1 MEQKEELTDL
11 LNRIE
16 KWSADLG
23 LNVNSTPRE
32 QVMKFFEELG
42 ELSKA
47 LQTKNVLEIMD
58 GIGDSVVVGA
68 VMATQLRKFSV
79 NEKYDTMP
87 LTGIGNEYS
96 GVYPIHPIEDMS
108 RLFYVLTQDIQ
119 RFNNYCNDA
128 FLQEEHGHYLFK
140 FYGKVLRSLHLLANC
155 IGVDFNK
162 CVKMAYATIHFRS
175 GEIVD
180 GVFVKRKPEQTIMVS
195 TKKLA
200 LSIDDLIAEVVEC
213 AKQADVKFFKVEFE
227 LAVDGAF
234 EPTNGVWTRE
244 V

>member
-1 MEQKEELTDL
+1 MKQKEELTDL

-23 LNVNSTPRE
+23 LNVNSTPRK

-68 VMATQLRKFSV
+68 VMATQLREFSV
-79 NEKYDTMP
+79 SEKYDAMP
-87 LTGIGNEYS
+87 LTGIGIEYT
-96 GVYPIHPIEDMS
+96 GVYPICQIEDLPA
-108 RLFYVLTQDIQ
+108 LFYILTQDVQ
-119 RFNNYCNDA
+119 RYNNYCNDA
-128 FLQEEHGHYLFK
+128 FLQEEHGHYLFQ
-140 FYGKVLRSLHLLANC
+140 FYGKVLKSLHQLANC
-155 IGVDFNK
+155 VGLDFNK
-162 CVKMAYATIHFRS
+162 CVKMAYTTIHFRS

-180 GVFVKRKPEQTIMVS
+180 GVFVKRVPQATIVLS

-200 LSIDDLIAEVVEC
+200 LSIDELIAEVVEY
-213 AKQADVKFFKVEFE
+213 ATKEDVKFFKVQFE
-227 LAVDGAF
+227 VVDDK
-234 EPTNGVWTRE
+234 ETV
-244 V
+244 

>member
-1 MEQKEELTDL
+1 MKQKEELTDL

-47 LQTKNVLEIMD
+47 LQTKSVLEIMD

-79 NEKYDTMP
+79 SEKYDTMP
-87 LTGIGNEYS
+87 LTGIGFDYT
-96 GVYPIHPIEDMS
+96 GVYPIWPIEDLPI
-108 RLFYVLTQDIQ
+108 LFYILTQDVQ
-119 RFNNYCNDA
+119 RYNNYCNDA
-128 FLQEEHGHYLFK
+128 FLQEEHGHYLFQ
-140 FYGKVLRSLHLLANC
+140 FYGKVLKSLHQLANC
-155 IGVDFNK
+155 VGLDFNK
-162 CVKMAYATIHFRS
+162 CVKMAYTTIHFRS

-227 LAVDGAF
+227 LTDDKETA
-234 EPTNGVWTRE
+234 
-244 V
+244 

>member
-23 LNVNSTPRE
+23 LNVNSTPIE

-79 NEKYDTMP
+79 SEKYDTMP

-96 GVYPIHPIEDMS
+96 GVYPIHPIED
-108 RLFYVLTQDIQ
+108 LPNIFYTLTQDIQ
-119 RFNNYCNDA
+119 RYNNYCNDA
-128 FLQEEHGHYLFK
+128 FSQKKHGHYLFH
-140 FYGKVLRSLHLLANC
+140 FYGKVLKSLHLLANC

-162 CVKMAYATIHFRS
+162 CVKMAYATIYFRS

-180 GVFVKRKPEQTIMVS
+180 GVFIKREPQTTIMIS
-195 TKKLA
+195 TKKLT
-200 LSIDDLIAEVVEC
+200 LSIDELIAEIVKC
-213 AKQADVKFFKVEFE
+213 AKQADVKFFKVAFE
-227 LAVDGAF
+227 LADDKETV
-234 EPTNGVWTRE
+234 
-244 V
+244 

>member
-1 MEQKEELTDL
+1 MKQKEELTDL

-68 VMATQLRKFSV
+68 VMATQLREFSV
-79 NEKYDTMP
+79 SKQYDTMP
-87 LTGIGNEYS
+87 WTGIGNEYS
-96 GVYPIHPIEDMS
+96 GVYLIRPIEAMS
-108 RLFYVLTQDIQ
+108 LLFYALTQDIQ
-119 RFNNYCNDA
+119 RFNNYCNDT

-155 IGVDFNK
+155 VGVDFIK

-227 LAVDGAF
+227 LDDNKETA
-234 EPTNGVWTRE
+234 
-244 V
+244 

>member
-47 LQTKNVLEIMD
+47 LQTKNVLDIMD

-79 NEKYDTMP
+79 SEKYDTMP

-108 RLFYVLTQDIQ
+108 RLFYALTQDIQ

-128 FLQEEHGHYLFK
+128 FLQEEHGHYLFQ

-155 IGVDFNK
+155 IGVDFIK

-227 LAVDGAF
+227 LADDKETA
-234 EPTNGVWTRE
+234 
-244 V
+244 

>member
-1 MEQKEELTDL
+1 MEQKQELTDL
-11 LNRIE
+11 INRIE
-16 KWSADLG
+16 QWSANLG
-23 LNVNSTPRE
+23 LNLNSTPKK

-47 LQTKNVLEIMD
+47 LQQKNVLEIMD

-68 VMATQLRKFSV
+68 VMATQLRRFSV
-79 NEKYDTMP
+79 NKKYDAMP
-87 LTGIGNEYS
+87 LTGTGNEYT
-96 GVYPIHPIEDMS
+96 GAYPIYPIEELPA
-108 RLFYVLTQDIQ
+108 LFYILMQDVQ
-119 RFNNYCNDA
+119 RYNNYCNDA
-128 FLQEEHGHYLFK
+128 FLQEEHGHYLFL
-140 FYGKVLRSLHLLANC
+140 FYGEVLKTLHQLANC
-155 IGVDFNK
+155 VGLDFNE
-162 CVKMAYATIHFRS
+162 CVKMAYTTIHFRS

-180 GVFVKRKPEQTIMVS
+180 GVFVKRAPQATIVLS

-200 LSIDDLIAEVVEC
+200 LSIDNLIAEVVEC

-227 LAVDGAF
+227 LSVDGAF

>member
-1 MEQKEELTDL
+1 MEQKQELTDL
-11 LNRIE
+11 INRIE

-23 LNVNSTPRE
+23 LNLNSTPKE

-47 LQTKNVLEIMD
+47 LQKKNVLEIMD

-79 NEKYDTMP
+79 SEKYDTMP
-87 LTGIGNEYS
+87 LTGIENEYS
-96 GVYPIHPIEDMS
+96 GVYPTCPIED
-108 RLFYVLTQDIQ
+108 LPNIFYTLTQDIQ
-119 RFNNYCNDA
+119 RYNNYCNDA
-128 FLQEEHGHYLFK
+128 FSQEEHGHYLFH
-140 FYGKVLRSLHLLANC
+140 FYGKVLKSLHLLANC

-195 TKKLA
+195 TNKLA

-227 LAVDGAF
+227 LADDKETV
-234 EPTNGVWTRE
+234 
-244 V
+244 